1 MIYKII
7 AVAGEM
13 ESNMTDRFRIL
24 LEQLQLS
31 PSGFADKIGI
41 QRSSVSHIFSGRNK
55 PSIDFLEKILNVYPE
70 IDLNWLITGRVSSP
84 GQLSKIKPDPEPDLF
99 RELNIT
105 GVDAQDEDM
114 EKEKAENKKPPVVSG
129 EEPVDKII
137 FVYGNG
143 TFRILRPSGKG

>member
-1 MIYKII
+1 
-7 AVAGEM
+7 M

-55 PSIDFLEKILNVYPE
+55 PSIDFLEKILNVYPD
-70 IDLNWLITGRVSSP
+70 IDVNWLITGRVSSP
-84 GQLSKIKPDPEPDLF
+84 KQAGKNNSDSGIDLF
-99 RELNIT
+99 QHSGIT
-105 GVDAQDEDM
+105 GTKKPEMEQDKNIQIEV
-114 EKEKAENKKPPVVSG
+114 NKKPPVIPD

-143 TFRILRPSGKG
+143 TFRILSPNDK